1 MFKQAFSG
9 VLSEPG
15 SASAAG
21 GYGGSRSRRQ
31 RFEYSET
38 SRAGFVELAPDRL
51 LTEQEIYDALKKV
64 PEVAMVAWKEAKTS
78 QGNVGFHYMERNIN
92 VYVPGSASTPIE
104 FELTRN
110 QHMRHVPGRPFT
122 AGGHGCRWQPH
133 AGAGGTKLCYF

>member
-1 MFKQAFSG
+1 MQDAGGALLFKQALSG

-51 LTEQEIYDALKKV
+51 LTEQEFYDALKKG
-64 PEVAMVAWKEAKTS
+64 W
-78 QGNVGFHYMERNIN
+78 
-92 VYVPGSASTPIE
+92 
-104 FELTRN
+104 L
-110 QHMRHVPGRPFT
+110 
-122 AGGHGCRWQPH
+122 AGGVIKNGMVNLGVAPVMVRTMMVGRQGGCAMLQALPEPVPKWMRC
-133 AGAGGTKLCYF
+133 AGRLPGTA